1 MAQESM
7 LWNTTGTGHGPAGG
21 YTQAQWLDYHRY
33 LFTPDTEAT
42 AFVLPRKGNKLAVT
56 AAASAVN
63 VDTGAALGYGFFFKN
78 TASVNL
84 PITTPTLGTT
94 GLIVVVRANWAAQTV
109 TVEVVRGSNG
119 VATIPT
125 PTQTP
130 NTTYECV
137 LAEGTI
143 TPGGVVTLT
152 DRRGYLSPAIE
163 VIAAMIV
170 DNAVGN
176 AALRDSAALS
186 VIGRSANSAGDP
198 ADIAAGTDGYVLR
211 RSGTT
216 LGFGQLA
223 LGGIPDDLLTA
234 AKMGIGAIKMGNR
247 KGGNANDWSLPGTVS
262 YATGL
267 IQFEF
272 GVCTSTGSFLT
283 VNFSVPFT
291 NKPGVICS
299 IMQGGFATP
308 PTVYCTSVSTT
319 QATFEVMSTT
329 GALVGGIVFAFLAI
343 GPA

>member
-1 MAQESM
+1 MAFESM

-21 YTQAQWLDYHRY
+21 YTQAQWIDYHRY
-33 LFTPDTEAT
+33 LWTPDTEAS

-56 AAASAVN
+56 AAASSVDVN
-63 VDTGAALGYGFFFKN
+63 TGAAFGYGFFFKN
-78 TASVNL
+78 TASANL

-94 GLIVVVRANWAAQTV
+94 GLIVVLRANWAAQTV
-109 TVEVVRGSNG
+109 TPEVVRNSNG
-119 VATIPT
+119 VITIPT

-143 TPGGVVTLT
+143 TNGGVVTLT
-152 DRRGYLSPAIE
+152 DRRGYLSPAFE

-170 DNAVGN
+170 DKAVTD
-176 AALRDSAALS
+176 AKLRDSAALS
-186 VIGRSANSAGDP
+186 VIGRSANSLGVP
-198 ADIAAGTDGYVLR
+198 ADIAAGSDGFVLR

-216 LGFGQLA
+216 LGFGQIA

-234 AKMGIGAIKMGNR
+234 AKMGIGAIKAGNR
-247 KGGNANDWSLPGTVS
+247 KGGDPNDWSLPGTVS
-262 YATGL
+262 YATDL
-267 IQFEF
+267 IQYEF
-272 GVCTSTGSFLT
+272 GVCTSTGSTLT

-299 IMQGGFATP
+299 VMQGGGATP
-308 PTVYCTSVSTT
+308 FIVACISASTT
-319 QATFEVMSTT
+319 QAVFEMKKPDNSI
-329 GALVGGIVFAFLAI
+329 ASGIVFAFLAI